1 MGSIR
6 SIRSIRSICS
16 IRSKLQ
22 IITLLALISAC
33 TNSDLASEPNNK
45 WMFAHMSSEGHISN
59 ETTVIMPVTQDII
72 AFTDSPYQKHAE
84 ISGLEFISLLGDVR
98 PTATRRHLNKSRN
111 AVLSWLDGDQTREIR
126 LVITGAKVDRQ
137 GKSITYTAESID
149 ALSGVQALVSP
160 HLYIDRYYKK
170 KDPRSK
176 KYQYPMQ
183 TSSRELYTLKN
194 RRPSPPKE

>member
-6 SIRSIRSICS
+6 STRSICS

-126 LVITGAKVDRQ
+126 LVITGAEVGRA
-137 GKSITYTAESID
+137 GKSIAYTAEFID

-160 HLYIDRYYKK
+160 HLYIDRYYKR
-170 KDPRSK
+170 KDARSE

-183 TSSRELYTLKN
+183 TSSRALYTLKN
-194 RRPSPPKE
+194 RRPSLPKE

>member
-6 SIRSIRSICS
+6 STRSICS

-160 HLYIDRYYKK
+160 HLYIDRYYKR

>member
-1 MGSIR
+1 MDLK
-6 SIRSIRSICS
+6 
-16 IRSKLQ
+16 RSKLQ
-22 IITLLALISAC
+22 IITLLVLISAC

-45 WMFAHMSSEGHISN
+45 WMFAHMTTEGHIAN
-59 ETTVIMPVTQDII
+59 ETTVIMPVTKDII

-84 ISGLEFISLLGDVR
+84 ITGLEFISLLGDVR

-160 HLYIDRYYKK
+160 HLYIDRYYKR

>member
-6 SIRSIRSICS
+6 AIRSICS

-160 HLYIDRYYKK
+160 HLYIDRYYKR